1 MRYAEFILL
10 MALIMST
17 VALSTDGVLP
27 ALPMIGEEFGIVDEN
42 RRQLV
47 VGALF
52 LGLAI
57 AQTVFGPLSDAWG
70 RKPIVYFGF
79 ALFVVGCVA
88 AVFAPTFEA
97 LLLGRFIQGVGVAA
111 PRVVAVAVVR
121 DRFEGRQMA
130 KTTSL
135 IMTIFIL
142 VPVFA
147 PGIGQA
153 VLVVTDWQGIFWFFA
168 AMAVATSLWAWLR
181 LPETLAPENRLPL
194 NFRRVGMAFREVVS
208 HRRVMGYLFAVACLF
223 SAILGYVTSAQQIFQ
238 EVYGLGELFPVAF
251 GALAGSIGLSSFA
264 NSRLVI
270 RFGMLRLARIAL
282 LTMIALMAGFAVGT
296 VAWQGIP
303 PLWLLFVLLV
313 PGFFCLGMLFG
324 NLNALAMQPMGHI
337 AGSAAAVIGT
347 LTTGLSATV
356 GSLIGQAF
364 DGTVMPLA
372 LGFLVLSVLA
382 FAFTQWASR

>member
-27 ALPMIGEEFGIVDEN
+27 ALPMIGEEFHIIDQN

-52 LGLAI
+52 IGLAV
-57 AQTVFGPLSDAWG
+57 AQTIFGPLSDAWG
-70 RKPIVYFGF
+70 RKPILYFGF
-79 ALFVVGCVA
+79 ALFVVGCAVA
-88 AVFAPTFEA
+88 VLAPTFESM
-97 LLLGRFIQGVGVAA
+97 LVGRFVQGFGAAA
-111 PRVVAVAVVR
+111 PRVIAVAVVR

-130 KTTSL
+130 KATSL

-153 VLVVTDWQGIFWFFA
+153 VLTVSDWQGIFWFFT
-168 AMAVATSLWAWLR
+168 AMAVATSLWVWLR
-181 LPETLAPENRLPL
+181 LPETLAPEHRLPL
-194 NFRRVGMAFREVVS
+194 NFRRIGRAFREIVT

-223 SAILGYVTSAQQIFQ
+223 SSILGYVTSAQQIFQ
-238 EVYGLGELFPVAF
+238 EIYGLGELFPVAF

-264 NSRLVI
+264 NSRLVM

-282 LTMIALMAGFAVGT
+282 LAMITLMAGFAASA
-296 VAWQGIP
+296 VAWHGMP
-303 PLWLLFVLLV
+303 PLWLVFVLLV

-347 LTTGLSATV
+347 LTTGLSATL
-356 GSLIGQAF
+356 GPLIGQAY
-364 DGTVMPLA
+364 DGTVLPMA
-372 LGFLVLSVLA
+372 FGFLVLSVLSYS
-382 FAFTQWASR
+382 FTQWASR